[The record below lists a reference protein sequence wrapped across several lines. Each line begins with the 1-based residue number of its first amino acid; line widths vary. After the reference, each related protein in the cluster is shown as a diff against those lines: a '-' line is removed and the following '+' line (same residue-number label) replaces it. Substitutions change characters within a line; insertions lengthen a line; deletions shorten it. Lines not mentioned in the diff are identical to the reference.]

1 MVTIKQLA
9 ELCGVSRGTV
19 DRVLN
24 NRGKVNPEKAE
35 LIRRTAERL
44 NYQPNPA
51 GKALIAR
58 RKNLTVAIVMPSVG
72 IAFFDDVIAA
82 LKQAEQKY
90 ALFGLKVIWRLSR
103 GYDVAVQAAAL
114 DELADE
120 VQALIINPIDDPH
133 IVEKINGC
141 VSRGIFV
148 VTLNN
153 DTPQSKRHAYVGPDY
168 RSGGET
174 AGELMSILAGEPK
187 TFGVTLGS
195 RQILGHRLRLEG
207 FVHAIQ
213 KIPGARIAAVWEDG
227 DDDIQGYE
235 TTKTMLTQHPE
246 IDALFLASS
255 GGAYGTCRAVRA
267 LHSENDLRIVAFD
280 TTPPIVEMMK
290 AHVIDAVLYQHPHTQ
305 GTRAMQLV
313 YDYLFNGIESDH
325 DQHIMQNE
333 IRLLANL

>member
-9 ELCGVSRGTV
+9 ELCGVSRGPV

-213 KIPGARIAAVWEDG
+213 KIPSAHRGR
-227 DDDIQGYE
+227 
-235 TTKTMLTQHPE
+235 L
-246 IDALFLASS
+246 
-255 GGAYGTCRAVRA
+255 GGWRR
-267 LHSENDLRIVAFD
+267 
-280 TTPPIVEMMK
+280 
-290 AHVIDAVLYQHPHTQ
+290 
-305 GTRAMQLV
+305 
-313 YDYLFNGIESDH
+313 
-325 DQHIMQNE
+325 
-333 IRLLANL
+333 